1 MCVRVFIY
9 GVQHV
14 EMPTCIFFFCAL
26 GGEGFA
32 SSRRGPLGVASADRS
47 GDKAA
52 ETELTTCWTVLATDV
67 PEQITGRMRWHFLK
81 MWMCTFKLWCEHDF
95 PRKEKRN
102 ALFVWFTWSPLQN
115 SYILYAYAGPF
126 CCCCCCFVIVSVDL
140 GTFGGMRNEG
150 EKNGAHCWIWL
161 WWHGWRVWHV
171 GGWDGRRSRPQQHEV
186 IFFSSRSTV
195 AACCRAVERRRAI
208 PENEIKQMFTSKSC
222 RADATSSCWTEGFF
236 CLSLE
241 QIKIF
246 FCFIIIDFHFWKFFF
261 FKSIWSLLIS

>member
-14 EMPTCIFFFCAL
+14 EMPTCIFL
-26 GGEGFA
+26 RGGEGFA
-32 SSRRGPLGVASADRS
+32 SSRRGTLGVAPADRS

-95 PRKEKRN
+95 PRKERKKN
-102 ALFVWFTWSPLQN
+102 ALFVWFTWSPLQS
-115 SYILYAYAGPF
+115 SYILYAYPGPYF
-126 CCCCCCFVIVSVDL
+126 CCCCFVIVSVDL

-150 EKNGAHCWIWL
+150 KKMARIVESGF
-161 WWHGWRVWHV
+161 
-171 GGWDGRRSRPQQHEV
+171 DDMDD
-186 IFFSSRSTV
+186 
-195 AACCRAVERRRAI
+195 ACGMSAVETGGVCGHNNTRWYSSLRGQVWPRVVERWKDAVRFQKMRSNKCLH
-208 PENEIKQMFTSKSC
+208 PKAAVQMQRLHAVPK
-222 RADATSSCWTEGFF
+222 DFF

-246 FCFIIIDFHFWKFFF
+246 FVV
-261 FKSIWSLLIS
+261 